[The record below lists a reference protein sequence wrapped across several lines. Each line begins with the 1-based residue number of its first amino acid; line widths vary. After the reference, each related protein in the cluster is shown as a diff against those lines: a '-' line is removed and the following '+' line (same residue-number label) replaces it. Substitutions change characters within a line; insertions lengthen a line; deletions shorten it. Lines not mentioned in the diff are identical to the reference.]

1 MKQVDF
7 DNIFQKYPSTE
18 REGLIPVLQE
28 LQNKAGYISE
38 EIVVKVAAYFK
49 LPTSKIYGLATFY
62 DEFKFAPSGRF
73 EIKVCN
79 GSACHVLGSDSLIR
93 QLEKKLEIKAGETTR
108 DGMFT
113 LRKVD
118 CLGACALAPVI
129 KINKEYFTN
138 FDEEELNNFI
148 DDCKKTDSI

>member
-7 DNIFQKYPSTE
+7 ETVLQKYPSSE

-28 LQNKAGYISE
+28 LQNGSGYISE

-49 LPTSKIYGLATFY
+49 LPTSKVFGLATFY
-62 DEFKFAPSGRF
+62 DEFKFVPSGRYI
-73 EIKVCN
+73 IKVCN
-79 GSACHVLGSDSLIR
+79 GSACHILGSDTLIR

-113 LRKVD
+113 LLKVN
-118 CLGACALAPVI
+118 CLGACALAPVVM
-129 KINKEYFTN
+129 INNEYYTN
-138 FDEEELNNFI
+138 FDEEELNTII
-148 DDCKKTDSI
+148 DECKKT